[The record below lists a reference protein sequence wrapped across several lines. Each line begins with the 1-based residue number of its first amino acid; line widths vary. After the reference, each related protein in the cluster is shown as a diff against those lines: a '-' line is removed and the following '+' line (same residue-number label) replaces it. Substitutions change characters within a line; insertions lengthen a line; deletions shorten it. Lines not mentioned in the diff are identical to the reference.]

1 MATTM
6 KIDFI
11 NSNHLKYISKLSKR
25 NDFYQKQLNTKMY
38 GIYETDH
45 GYAVIKNEMDL
56 FINEEYRKGYFLV
69 KNNKVIGFIIYQNPH
84 NVYAKLDFLL
94 IDKEYQ
100 KQGFGTIL
108 YQILKN
114 ECILDKLQFLV
125 VECDEK
131 SKEYYQNKL
140 NFIGIDV
147 EMKDRA
153 KTFTKTKTFDDY
165 DDKLALCLLHKCKNK
180 TEFILLYKIF

>member
-25 NDFYQKQLNTKMY
+25 NNFYPEQLHVKMY
-38 GIYETDH
+38 GSYETEH
-45 GYAVIKNEMDL
+45 GYAVIKHEMDL
-56 FINEEYRKGYFLV
+56 FINEKYRKGHFLIQ
-69 KNNKVIGFIIYQNPH
+69 NKKIIGFILYQNLE

-108 YQILKN
+108 YQILEN
-114 ECILDKLQFLV
+114 ECITNKLKYLV
-125 VECDEK
+125 VECDENTK
-131 SKEYYQNKL
+131 KYYENKF
-140 NFIGIDV
+140 NFINVDV
-147 EMKDRA
+147 ELNKRQEEYK
-153 KTFTKTKTFDDY
+153 KTGKIDDY
-165 DDKLALCLLHKCKNK
+165 GYKLHLCALHKWKNN